1 MSAHKDFYTPD
12 EVATMLDLHV
22 KTVRRFIREGKI
34 PAVRVG
40 KQYRIAASELE
51 QLVGTERP
59 AIAPAARQRRVLVA
73 TTVDVDVVSPAESQ
87 RVSTAL
93 TGACTASRDRAPG
106 RRLDCIYYEEQGML
120 RVVIH
125 ADLEFTSAVLAML
138 GSLLSDR

>member
-12 EVATMLDLHV
+12 EVAAMLDLHV

-40 KQYRIAASELE
+40 KQYRIAANELE
-51 QLVGTERP
+51 QLVGTESP
-59 AIAPAARQRRVLVA
+59 AVAPVARQRRVLVA
-73 TTVDVDVVSPAESQ
+73 TTVDVDVISPEESQ
-87 RVSTAL
+87 RISTAL
-93 TGACTASRDRAPG
+93 TAACSASRERTPG
-106 RRLDCIYYEEQGML
+106 RRLDCIYYEEQGKL

-138 GSLLSDR
+138 SSLLSDR